1 MKIYIYF
8 LLIMFMFIVIYEAF
22 KKNNKYSPI
31 KIKIL
36 CTIVLMGMLL
46 RYLTMFLMFIV
57 QNIRYLYLLK
67 PLYFLNFI
75 CIPIIA
81 FIIFYILVR
90 NDKINFSYMFFI
102 SFLLVGF
109 YIFFIYKYP
118 ITLKV
123 DIYYGYFI
131 EIMQVPY
138 AYVIYM
144 IFNMCAII
152 FAGNL
157 YNKNV
162 NRKGIVLVILSAS
175 ILIIEA
181 ILSFIGKEIFLNIVL
196 SDILWIISLNY
207 LLGKLKKSGR

>member
-46 RYLTMFLMFIV
+46 RCLTMFLMFIV

-109 YIFFIYKYP
+109 YVFFIYKYP

-207 LLGKLKKSGR
+207 LLSKLKKIR

>member
-8 LLIMFMFIVIYEAF
+8 LLIIFMFIIIHEAF
-22 KKNNKYSPI
+22 KRNNRHSPI

-36 CTIVLMGMLL
+36 CTIALIGMIL
-46 RYLTMFLMFIV
+46 RYLVMLLMFTV

-81 FIIFYILVR
+81 IIIFYILMR

-102 SFLLVGF
+102 SGLLVGF

-123 DIYYGYFI
+123 DIHYGYFI
-131 EIMQVPY
+131 EIMQIPY
-138 AYVIYM
+138 VYIIYM
-144 IFNMCAII
+144 LFNVCAII
-152 FAGNL
+152 FAVNL
-157 YNKNV
+157 YNKTV
-162 NRKGIVLVILSAS
+162 DKKGILLVIFSSS

-181 ILSFIGKEIFLNIVL
+181 TSIFIGKKIFLNIIL

-207 LLGKLKKSGR
+207 LLSKLKKSGR

>member
-8 LLIMFMFIVIYEAF
+8 LLIILMFIVIYEAF
-22 KKNNKYSPI
+22 KRNNRYSPI

-36 CTIVLMGMLL
+36 CTIVLLGMLL
-46 RYLTMFLMFIV
+46 RYLVMLLMFIV
-57 QNIRYLYLLK
+57 QNIKYLYLLK

-81 FIIFYILVR
+81 FIIFYILIR

-102 SFLLVGF
+102 SSLLVGF

-131 EIMQVPY
+131 EIMRMPY
-138 AYVIYM
+138 VYVIYM
-144 IFNMCAII
+144 LFNVCAII
-152 FAGNL
+152 FAVNL

-162 NRKGIVLVILSAS
+162 DKKGIVLITLSAS
-175 ILIIEA
+175 VLIIEA
-181 ILSFIGKEIFLNIVL
+181 TLLFTGKEVFLNIVI
-196 SDILWIISLNY
+196 SDVLWILSLNY
-207 LLGKLKKSGR
+207 SLTKLKKSGR

>member
-144 IFNMCAII
+144 IFNMCVII

-207 LLGKLKKSGR
+207 LLSKLKKSGR